1 MDRLIDS
8 PPLLA
13 GAIAV
18 GAVLNYAIALSL
30 VREYSRQHFVER
42 ESSRPPGLPRRARSD
57 AAQFALSFVIAA
69 VGIVFTLLMDRLGRE
84 LVGGGVF
91 VMEVATLGSN
101 VTVFLKVRSLRRSDA
116 AEGHLRYSAG
126 YRYRAGAAQMIGASI
141 VASVVAVLF
150 DSRPFLMG
158 AVFLLATA
166 GGWYRRARQPSLR
179 DGQSTSGADGSVG
192 TTR

>member
-8 PPLLA
+8 PPFLA

-42 ESSRPPGLPRRARSD
+42 DNSRPPGLPRRARSD

-101 VTVFLKVRSLRRSDA
+101 VTAFLTVRGLRRSDA

-166 GGWYRRARQPSLR
+166 GGWYRRARQPSVR

>member
-42 ESSRPPGLPRRARSD
+42 DNSRPPGLPRRARSD

-101 VTVFLKVRSLRRSDA
+101 VTVFLTVRSLRRSDA
-116 AEGHLRYSAG
+116 AEGRLRYSAG

-141 VASVVAVLF
+141 VTSVVAVLF

-166 GGWYRRARQPSLR
+166 GGWYRRARQS
-179 DGQSTSGADGSVG
+179 
-192 TTR
+192 

>member
-8 PPLLA
+8 PPFLA

-42 ESSRPPGLPRRARSD
+42 DNSRPPGLPPRARSD

-101 VTVFLKVRSLRRSDA
+101 VTAFLTVRGLRRSDA

>member
-101 VTVFLKVRSLRRSDA
+101 VTVFLTVRSLRRSDA
-116 AEGHLRYSAG
+116 AEGRLRYSAG

-166 GGWYRRARQPSLR
+166 GGWYRRARQPSVR

>member
-42 ESSRPPGLPRRARSD
+42 DNSRPPGLPRRARSD

-101 VTVFLKVRSLRRSDA
+101 VTVFLTVRSLRRSDA
-116 AEGHLRYSAG
+116 AEGRLRYSAG

-141 VASVVAVLF
+141 VTSVVAVLF